1 MNFWNIA
8 KIRRIYYTI
17 YKKIPIY
24 WRFKKHR
31 KNSKKKRT
39 VLKLCFQ
46 FIRQTWKLKNQLKK
60 TYYFHKMKKAY
71 CAIKNCVFRKVFLK
85 FDQAFK
91 DKIQCALRNHYCFC
105 WIILLQL
112 QLFVCS
118 SPPARASK
126 RPLLLHRVA
135 KFNDPRA
142 LQGATVYTSMQC
154 SSMMLAF

>member
-1 MNFWNIA
+1 MELYNNILLHGQYIFFEL
-8 KIRRIYYTI
+8 IRGAFHCVKLYFETLQRLGVYII
-17 YKKIPIY
+17 LFIKKTQLTL
-24 WRFKKHR
+24 FKKHR

-46 FIRQTWKLKNQLKK
+46 FIRQTWKLKNQLKN

-118 SPPARASK
+118 SPPPACASK
-126 RPLLLHRVA
+126 RPL
-135 KFNDPRA
+135 
-142 LQGATVYTSMQC
+142 
-154 SSMMLAF
+154 